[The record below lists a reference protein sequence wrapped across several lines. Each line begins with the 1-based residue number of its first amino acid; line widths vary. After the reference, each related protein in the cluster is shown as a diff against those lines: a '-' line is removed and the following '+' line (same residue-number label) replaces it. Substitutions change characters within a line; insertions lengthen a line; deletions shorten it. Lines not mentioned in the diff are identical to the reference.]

1 MQIDVDK
8 VFPVGISG
16 SKQLVCDLI
25 QRETCLSVLKTAR
38 FSRVSISA
46 SFSLEVFQWGKRGPL
61 RPHKLCHLPSYS
73 RIFLVTKDKLV
84 FKGEESSVSN
94 K

>member
-25 QRETCLSVLKTAR
+25 QRETCLSVLKTTR

-46 SFSLEVFQWGKRGPL
+46 TFSLEVFSSGARGA
-61 RPHKLCHLPSYS
+61 PSGLTNSVICQAILEYS
-73 RIFLVTKDKLV
+73 
-84 FKGEESSVSN
+84 
-94 K
+94 